1 MREVGAQGRASM
13 RLLCPG
19 PPGVGVLSPA
29 VREMRPTHPLQAVVR
44 AGSPTLPCT
53 EPQFPR
59 THGAPASAHRQL
71 FSCPKKSRT
80 TWEPGAAAGG
90 DPERLALY
98 AWHCL
103 RERPRRRG
111 PREDGDGAGGAGR
124 AGLRRRPGR
133 ASSSRLAAGARG
145 LRPGCG
151 PGVAAWGGRS
161 GGRPRAPG
169 RAWGGGGRAGGGGT
183 CCSGPCA
190 PGRPPLSSSWRSRR
204 RRAAPRRSRARPLR
218 TDGAVS
224 GPPPRPRPRRR
235 PPARG
240 PAHKGARALPR
251 SLRSRYSAASSRI
264 SREFS
269 SILLPARALW
279 DGGGRC
285 PALSGRL
292 RSPPA
297 PRARRPHFPDSRG
310 LPARSAATL
319 RLGPSN

>member
-1 MREVGAQGRASM
+1 MALFTREAEEARPAGRW
-13 RLLCPG
+13 RRCGRGRPG
-19 PPGVGVLSPA
+19 
-29 VREMRPTHPLQAVVR
+29 
-44 AGSPTLPCT
+44 
-53 EPQFPR
+53 
-59 THGAPASAHRQL
+59 
-71 FSCPKKSRT
+71 
-80 TWEPGAAAGG
+80 GAAAART
-90 DPERLALY
+90 RLLLQAG
-98 AWHCL
+98 
-103 RERPRRRG
+103 RRG
-111 PREDGDGAGGAGR
+111 ARRQPGYGLGPGLGR
-124 AGLRRRPGR
+124 ALRGR
-133 ASSSRLAAGARG
+133 KPLVS
-145 LRPGCG
+145 
-151 PGVAAWGGRS
+151 GR
-161 GGRPRAPG
+161 
-169 RAWGGGGRAGGGGT
+169 GGGSRAGGGT

-190 PGRPPLSSSWRSRR
+190 PGRPPLFSSWRSRR

-269 SILLPARALW
+269 SILPPTSPTARTRALR

-285 PALSGRL
+285 PARSGRL

-310 LPARSAATL
+310 LPVRSATTL
-319 RLGPSN
+319 RLRLSN